1 MRDTTRQDDDITW
14 MDVED
19 FIGAPDAEM
28 TFADI
33 EHLVFLVMDVQGN
46 TFSGRNDFLKKS
58 KPSAG
63 IGTPHP

>member
-1 MRDTTRQDDDITW
+1 
-14 MDVED
+14 
-19 FIGAPDAEM
+19 M

-33 EHLVFLVMDVQGN
+33 EHLVFLVMDVQGD

-58 KPSAG
+58 KPSTG